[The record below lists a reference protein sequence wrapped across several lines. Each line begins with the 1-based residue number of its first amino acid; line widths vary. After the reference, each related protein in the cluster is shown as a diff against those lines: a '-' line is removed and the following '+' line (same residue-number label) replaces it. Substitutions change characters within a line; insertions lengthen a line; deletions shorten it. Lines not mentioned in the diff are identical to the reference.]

1 MRSCRATRSC
11 LMSAARRGR
20 LGLAGSTTRSR
31 LARRGRSD
39 AVVHWDEKEKREEK
53 IRKIK
58 RMEPR
63 NDDVKE
69 YRKI

>member
-1 MRSCRATRSC
+1 M
-11 LMSAARRGR
+11 
-20 LGLAGSTTRSR
+20 GLAGSTRSCLHDEVLQDNTVVPDKKR
-31 LARRGRSD
+31 KIGRGCPLGS
-39 AVVHWDEKEKREEK
+39 DEKEKREEK